1 VSDDNNILKE
11 IMSPRKAAINAVE
24 KADILMAQHIVI
36 YCSSEFYEYV
46 DGYYQCVPE
55 LHISLWG
62 KRLLGKAFTKTRS
75 NEIIHCIKTERL
87 LPVDALNSSDKL
99 NLLNGMLCMKTMELS
114 QHDPKYNSSIRLNV
128 DYDTNADCPRW
139 KEVVLDMFEGDEYK
153 LRALQEFFGL
163 CLTKE
168 TKYQK
173 SLILFGESGENGK
186 SVVLYVLCELLGR
199 DNYSAVSLE
208 MFEKSH
214 YVASLFGKLANISLE
229 TNTKATVYDSMFK
242 AIVSGDPVEAD
253 RKYQS
258 SFVFRPFCKLIFAMN
273 TLPRVSDKTSAFF
286 RRLLILKFNKK
297 YKKEEQ
303 DINLQ
308 YSLVENELSG
318 IFMWALQGLKRLRER
333 GGFDTDMNMYKEV
346 LSYQQ
351 ENNNVL
357 MFTEERCD
365 FGDEFS
371 ETVADLYS
379 EYKHWCEHDGY
390 RANSKKNFTNEIIK
404 HFKIVTRIRDYKGRK
419 LMGIKLERNELF
431 T

>member
-1 VSDDNNILKE
+1 VDNNNILKE
-11 IMSPRKAAINAVE
+11 IMGPKKVSVNPVAKANE
-24 KADILMAQHIVI
+24 ILAKHTLI
-36 YCSSEFYEYV
+36 YCANEFYEYNG
-46 DGYYQCVPE
+46 GYYKNI
-55 LHISLWG
+55 LDLNIGLWI
-62 KRLLGKAFTKTRS
+62 KRLLGQAFTKTRF
-75 NEIIHCIKTERL
+75 NEIIHCLKVETLINIDQLNNDDL
-87 LPVDALNSSDKL
+87 LNVR
-99 NLLNGMLCMKTMELS
+99 NGMLDMQTMELKPHNPS
-114 QHDPKYNSSIRLNV
+114 FYSTIRIDV
-128 DYDTNADCPRW
+128 DYNKEADCPRW
-139 KEVVLDMFEGDEYK
+139 KAVVLDMFEGDEYK

-163 CLTKE
+163 SLTRE

-199 DNYSAVSLE
+199 ANYSAVSME